1 MCSDPIK
8 VMLVDDQTEVRAML
22 AEVLTHLGYQA
33 VEASDSYEALK
44 LLSIQRPD
52 IALIDV
58 NLPGIDGLQLQECFK
73 KEATPVPVILMSGSM
88 DTEMMEKGMEAGA
101 LAFLTKPFDVFKLK
115 ELIDDLPS
123 SKLGLKGEDN
133 KWDAK

>member
-1 MCSDPIK
+1 
-8 VMLVDDQTEVRAML
+8 ML